1 MVLSES
7 WTKKR
12 IESSLI
18 GCCIVSFFVL
28 NGNTPSAGR
37 VFAQDAKPNVF
48 LVHSSVPYQI
58 ANTESP
64 NTESPNPES
73 PNPESFYQRSLSRDE
88 IGQLASLRSAA
99 SRLVSADVRSR
110 TYSSRANGKDDEN
123 LILVPFQCAI
133 AHRLRQSSA
142 ANALKLHYGI
152 AACLQAERL
161 LDETRSLLDVQS
173 ETQSQLIDRGIPIPD
188 PLLVERLKTTME
200 DKRID
205 NQSKLYVLRTQL
217 VALIGA
223 ENACSHAP
231 TEIDSVIPSD
241 CDVCDRIKEALECRC
256 DLVMLQRLRGS
267 ISAETL
273 DLWDSIGALTSGVPT
288 RTKTTLFWTKFLRTR
303 CNQTENQNA
312 VAARRAWLEELI
324 NERTKQIVM
333 EVEIAFEKK
342 KSAALRWVKVGT
354 QLEHWTSRIS
364 QLEKLG
370 ESHGNLAEQMEA
382 KLLRQQERGLQIERW
397 LEWHQASVD
406 LALAI
411 GCEK

>member
-7 WTKKR
+7 WNKKR

-18 GCCIVSFFVL
+18 GLCIVSFFVL
-28 NGNTPSAGR
+28 NGNTQLAGR
-37 VFAQDAKPNVF
+37 VFAQDAQPSVF
-48 LVHSSVPYQI
+48 LVHSSVPYQF
-58 ANTESP
+58 ANTETP
-64 NTESPNPES
+64 NSAIPNSEG
-73 PNPESFYQRSLSRDE
+73 FYRQSLSREE
-88 IGQLASLRSAA
+88 IGRLASQRSAA
-99 SRLVSADVRSR
+99 SRLVNADVRSR
-110 TYSSRANGKDDEN
+110 TNSSRANGKDDEKR
-123 LILVPFQCAI
+123 ILVPFQCAI
-133 AHRLRQSSA
+133 SHRLRQSSA

-161 LDETRSLLDVQS
+161 LDETRGLLDVQS

-205 NQSKLYVLRTQL
+205 NQSKLNVLRTQL

-231 TEIDSVIPSD
+231 AEIDSVIPSD

-256 DLVMLQRLRGS
+256 DLVILQRLRGS
-267 ISAETL
+267 ISVETL
-273 DLWDSIGALTSGVPT
+273 DLWDSIGAMTSGVPT
-288 RTKTTLFWTKFLRTR
+288 RTKTTFFWTKFLRSR

-324 NERTKQIVM
+324 TERSKQIAM

-342 KSAALRWVKVGT
+342 KTAALRWVNVGT
-354 QLEHWTSRIS
+354 QLEHWTNRIS
-364 QLEKLG
+364 QLEMLG

-382 KLLRQQERGLQIERW
+382 KLSRQQERGLQIERW

-411 GCEK
+411 GCDN

>member
-18 GCCIVSFFVL
+18 GWCIVSFLVL

-37 VFAQDAKPNVF
+37 VFAQDAKPSVF

-58 ANTESP
+58 ANAEGP
-64 NTESPNPES
+64 NSG
-73 PNPESFYQRSLSRDE
+73 SFYRQSLSRDE
-88 IGQLASLRSAA
+88 IGQLASRRSAA
-99 SRLVSADVRSR
+99 SRLVNADVRSR

-152 AACLQAERL
+152 AACLQAELL

-173 ETQSQLIDRGIPIPD
+173 ETQSQLMDRGIPIQD

-205 NQSKLYVLRTQL
+205 NQSKLNVLRTQL

-241 CDVCDRIKEALECRC
+241 CDVGDRIKEALECRF

-288 RTKTTLFWTKFLRTR
+288 RPKATLFWTKFLRAR
-303 CNQTENQNA
+303 CNPTENQNA

-324 NERTKQIVM
+324 AERTKQIAM

-354 QLEHWTSRIS
+354 QLEHWNSRIS

-382 KLLRQQERGLQIERW
+382 KLSRQQERGLQIERW

>member
-7 WTKKR
+7 WNKKR
-12 IESSLI
+12 IETSLL

-28 NGNTPSAGR
+28 NGNTQSASR
-37 VFAQDAKPNVF
+37 VFAQDAQPSVF
-48 LVHSSVPYQI
+48 LVHSSVPYQFAI
-58 ANTESP
+58 TETP
-64 NTESPNPES
+64 NSAIPNS
-73 PNPESFYQRSLSRDE
+73 AIPNSEGFYRQSLSREE
-88 IGQLASLRSAA
+88 IGRLASQRSAA
-99 SRLVSADVRSR
+99 SRLVNADVRSR
-110 TYSSRANGKDDEN
+110 THSSRANGKEDEN
-123 LILVPFQCAI
+123 RILVPFQCAI

-173 ETQSQLIDRGIPIPD
+173 ETQSLLIDRGIPIPD

-205 NQSKLYVLRTQL
+205 NQSKLNVLRTQL
-217 VALIGA
+217 TALIGA
-223 ENACSHAP
+223 EIACSHAP

-288 RTKTTLFWTKFLRTR
+288 RTKTTFFWTKFLRSR

-324 NERTKQIVM
+324 NERSKQIAM

-342 KSAALRWVKVGT
+342 KSAALRWVNVGT
-354 QLEHWTSRIS
+354 QLEHWTNRIS
-364 QLEKLG
+364 QLEMLG

-382 KLLRQQERGLQIERW
+382 KLSRQQERGLQIERW

-411 GCEK
+411 GCDN

>member
-18 GCCIVSFFVL
+18 GWCIVSFFVL
-28 NGNTPSAGR
+28 SGNTPSAGR

-58 ANTESP
+58 TNTESP
-64 NTESPNPES
+64 KSETPKS
-73 PNPESFYQRSLSRDE
+73 ESFYRQSLSRDE
-88 IGQLASLRSAA
+88 IGQLASRRSAA

-161 LDETRSLLDVQS
+161 LDETRSLLDVQR

-188 PLLVERLKTTME
+188 PLLVERLNTTME

-205 NQSKLYVLRTQL
+205 NQSKLHVLRTQL

-256 DLVMLQRLRGS
+256 DLVTLQRLRGS

-273 DLWDSIGALTSGVPT
+273 DLWDRIGALTSGVPT

-324 NERTKQIVM
+324 TERTKQIVM

-354 QLEHWTSRIS
+354 QLEHWNSRIS

-382 KLLRQQERGLQIERW
+382 KLSRQQERGLQIERW